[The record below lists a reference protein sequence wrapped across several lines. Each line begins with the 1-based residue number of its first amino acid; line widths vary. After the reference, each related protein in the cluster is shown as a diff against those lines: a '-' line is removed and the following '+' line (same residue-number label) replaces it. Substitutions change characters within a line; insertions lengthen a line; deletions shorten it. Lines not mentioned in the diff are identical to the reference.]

1 MVDSPGVSEHDPY
14 AHLKENAY
22 RESADLDARLASG
35 EIDEETWHHEWQ
47 SMLVPA
53 YLSAP
58 TPWQQSGKSGTYED
72 WVYARSLVGHA
83 IDRDGSLLDVGCA
96 NGYLMECLPGWTHFD
111 VEPYG
116 LDLSKELAALARERV
131 PEWADRI
138 WVGNVLRWQ
147 PPRRFTYVR
156 TGLDYVPK
164 RRRRELVERCLR
176 WCDRLIVGVFGE
188 HASERTTEELLR
200 SWGLTVAGRSERAH
214 RIKPG
219 MEHRVLWIDA

>member
-14 AHLKENAY
+14 AHLKENAW

-219 MEHRVLWIDA
+219 MEHRVLWIDS

>member
-14 AHLKENAY
+14 AHLKENAW

-72 WVYARSLVGHA
+72 WVYARSLFGHA
-83 IDRDGSLLDVGCA
+83 IDRDGSFLDVGCA

-116 LDLSKELAALARERV
+116 LDLSNELAALARDRV

-164 RRRRELVERCLR
+164 RRRRELVERCLG

-188 HASERTTEELLR
+188 HAYERTTEELLR

>member
-1 MVDSPGVSEHDPY
+1 VTEHDPY
-14 AHLKENAY
+14 AHLKENAW
-22 RESADLDARLASG
+22 RESADLDAQLASG

-72 WVYARSLVGHA
+72 WVYARSLVAHA
-83 IDRDGSLLDVGCA
+83 IDRDGSFLDVGCA

-116 LDLSKELAALARERV
+116 LDLSKELAALARDRV
-131 PEWADRI
+131 PEWAGRV

-147 PPRRFTYVR
+147 PARRFTYVR

-164 RRRRELVERCLR
+164 RRRRELVERCLG

-200 SWGLTVAGRSERAH
+200 SWGFDIAGRSERAH
-214 RIKPG
+214 RLKPG

>member
-1 MVDSPGVSEHDPY
+1 VSEHDPY
-14 AHLKENAY
+14 AHLKENAW

-219 MEHRVLWIDA
+219 MEHRVLWIDS

>member
-1 MVDSPGVSEHDPY
+1 VSEHDPY
-14 AHLKENAY
+14 AHLKENAW

>member
-1 MVDSPGVSEHDPY
+1 VVDSPGVSEHDPY

-147 PPRRFTYVR
+147 PPRRYTYVR